1 MKVSI
6 SSIFLVTYWNS
17 IGIGIWG
24 KKTKKK
30 KKKKIF
36 EN

>member
-6 SSIFLVTYWNS
+6 SSIFLATYWNS
-17 IGIGIWG
+17 IGIGIQG

-30 KKKKIF
+30 GSKLD
-36 EN
+36 N